1 MTRVL
6 FVNLGILGMASF
18 SQFIREA
25 MSGDPVI
32 AASHINLSENL
43 SVDERVTRRLMCARL
58 WRDGLLGL
66 KNLDVERLRSDFHAG
81 FQAGRRI
88 RKTLAKGPVDVIHFH
103 RQGTAYGNLRIMA
116 RVPSIVSIDAT
127 QDIMIEAAASRL
139 EQSSYRPSA
148 AMDGRVFQA
157 ASAIVSTSHWAA
169 GCLRRSYPKCRTP
182 VHVLPPPV
190 RLRFFDRS
198 WIDER
203 CVRARAPGYVPK
215 VVFIG
220 DDFLRKGGNDLLGA
234 WREGR
239 LHESAAL
246 DIVTNWPVPPPDL
259 PGVRVL
265 RSVAAYSRDWSD
277 VWKSADV
284 FVLPTRHEAFATV
297 FREAAAAGLPR
308 IGTRITAIPETVRD
322 GEDGLL
328 VRVGDRAELID
339 ALRRLIASAEVRCQ
353 FGRAGRDALEQ
364 SGPDGYVSSL
374 REIVQSIVPRST

>member
-1 MTRVL
+1 
-6 FVNLGILGMASF
+6 MASF